1 MITYGLLLNQSK
13 ISISDTSLKRKK
25 RTLASPQSKL
35 PRRNNL
41 KAINVIAVYL
51 RQNSSFTF
59 NRETV
64 VSHIKWSYICFQFV
78 DSNMNVPA
86 WASSNLCIGRSYDA
100 NDNRAGLD
108 IFHPDIPIK
117 TENVNTFS
125 FRYKIVKSNED
136 VRDLLNISGD
146 ISLKIKANIF
156 KVEGAGKYIS
166 NNNNEEGTTEV
177 LAVMKCTTVS
187 FSHLRLLLEHCQTG
201 TWCTQCSSSMHGQRE
216 KSKSKGHL
224 LLFCHKNWAFYHYVE
239 CYNNYPAQFCKIL
252 ADFTALLTN
261 IRRYF

>member
-1 MITYGLLLNQSK
+1 
-13 ISISDTSLKRKK
+13 
-25 RTLASPQSKL
+25 
-35 PRRNNL
+35 
-41 KAINVIAVYL
+41 
-51 RQNSSFTF
+51 
-59 NRETV
+59 
-64 VSHIKWSYICFQFV
+64 
-78 DSNMNVPA
+78 MNVPA
-86 WASSNLCIGRSYDA
+86 WALSNLCIGRSYDA
-100 NDNRAGLD
+100 NDNKAGLD

-117 TENVNTFS
+117 TENVNMFS

-187 FSHLRLLLEHCQTG
+187 SSHCQTW

-216 KSKSKGHL
+216 KSRIKGHL
-224 LLFCHKNWAFYHYVE
+224 QLFCHE
-239 CYNNYPAQFCKIL
+239 
-252 ADFTALLTN
+252 TALFIIMLNT
-261 IRRYF
+261 ITIILLSLAEFWAILHPCLLISGDISSDFAGWLLIILPY